1 MGTEVIITD
10 PEENS
15 VGIIVNENPTQVDVY
30 IHDHDIPVKVEIIVD
45 EFASQRAVDASHA
58 AELILQ
64 QMLELISDNQPDGLI
79 LVKEILRNENVFTFQ
94 AGEIWRVSR
103 NNYSNDVD
111 FVTEI
116 EPEETN
122 LKRMDIVGGTPFG
135 YQKIS
140 GPSSEDIVIPPD
152 VPEDFV
158 VRKIFNISGPDI
170 DDSTPPITADAF
182 IQKSEF
188 SELVL
193 ISSGIIGM
201 VVSANV
207 GGIRF
212 EGTNSSFQC
221 VFVPDPQN
229 LWIGKPF
236 DVINSQNNELT
247 IENKTGPG
255 LQFSFP
261 DNQNF
266 VMQPYERTPFRWN
279 FSSANVWVLEYV
291 GSYPNYTPQKTI
303 VSNLIL
309 DNSYNG
315 KIVKVKSNATITI
328 PSTLKKDFSCVF
340 RTFTGAV
347 ATFVGGVGVTLDAQ
361 KGLIL
366 EPFKMATLFKD
377 GNFSYFVLEGELK
390 I

>member
-30 IHDHDIPVKVEIIVD
+30 IRDYDIPEKVEIIVD
-45 EFASQRAVDASHA
+45 EFASQRAVDAAHA

-64 QMLELISDNQPDGLI
+64 QMLELISENQPDALI

-116 EPEETN
+116 EPEGTN

-170 DDSTPPITADAF
+170 DDSISPITPEGF
-182 IQKSEF
+182 VQKTDF
-188 SELVL
+188 SEVVL
-193 ISSGIIGM
+193 ISSGILSM
-201 VVSANV
+201 VLPASV

-212 EGTNSSFQC
+212 QGTNLEFQSL
-221 VFVPDPQN
+221 FIPDENN
-229 LWIGKPF
+229 LWPGKPF
-236 DVINSQNNELT
+236 KIKNFQNNSLT
-247 IENKTGPG
+247 LKHLTGPG
-255 LQFSFP
+255 LQLSFP
-261 DNQNF
+261 NSQNF
-266 VMQPYERTPFRWN
+266 
-279 FSSANVWVLEYV
+279 LV
-291 GSYPNYTPQKTI
+291 GPNEI
-303 VSNLIL
+303 V
-309 DNSYNG
+309 
-315 KIVKVKSNATITI
+315 
-328 PSTLKKDFSCVF
+328 
-340 RTFTGAV
+340 
-347 ATFVGGVGVTLDAQ
+347 
-361 KGLIL
+361 
-366 EPFKMATLFKD
+366 
-377 GNFSYFVLEGELK
+377 
-390 I
+390 